1 VLLFPLVRFSCTK
14 QHIGC
19 IDRWLLGTQSFHDC
33 CTSGCPTCK
42 KHPTAEGTTAGNDL
56 PPRSRVLSEPIS
68 TNAREEK
75 DRSAS
80 LDGSVPS
87 FAFAQLGSVL
97 FAQQEEQ
104 SSVSS

>member
-1 VLLFPLVRFSCTK
+1 
-14 QHIGC
+14 
-19 IDRWLLGTQSFHDC
+19 
-33 CTSGCPTCK
+33 
-42 KHPTAEGTTAGNDL
+42 
-56 PPRSRVLSEPIS
+56 LSEPIS